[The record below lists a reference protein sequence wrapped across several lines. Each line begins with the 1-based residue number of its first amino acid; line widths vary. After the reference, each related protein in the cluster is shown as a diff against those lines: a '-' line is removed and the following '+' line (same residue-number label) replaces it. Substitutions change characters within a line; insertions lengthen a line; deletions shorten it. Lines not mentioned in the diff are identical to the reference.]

1 MNTLYSFFI
10 WRCFAIAKEKDVLIN
25 EQIRAKEVLVIG
37 PKGEQLG
44 LKSREDALTLASV
57 AGFDL
62 VLMNANA
69 EKPVCKLMDY
79 NKFKYEKAKKMKEA
93 SKKQRE
99 NNTELKEYRLSV
111 NIDIHDFN
119 TRVKQASK
127 YLEKGHRI
135 KASIRFRGRE
145 MAHTELGKDV
155 LIRFADAL
163 KEFGAV
169 ESVKAASD
177 LLSPVSGTVVEVN
190 EELED
195 QPEKIN
201 EDAFGN
207 WIIKV
212 KLSDPSELDN
222 LMDAKA
228 YAEMTK

>member
-1 MNTLYSFFI
+1 M
-10 WRCFAIAKEKDVLIN
+10 LIN

-79 NKFKYEKAKKMKEA
+79 NKYKYEKAKKMKEA

-119 TRVKQASK
+119 TRVNNAKKAF
-127 YLEKGHRI
+127 EKGNKV
-135 KASIRFRGRE
+135 KASIRFKGRQI
-145 MAHTELGKDV
+145 AHPELAKEVLDRFYNEVSDV
-155 LIRFADAL
+155 AEIEL
-163 KEFGAV
+163 KPRIEGRTMFMQLTP
-169 ESVKAASD
+169 K
-177 LLSPVSGTVVEVN
+177 
-190 EELED
+190 
-195 QPEKIN
+195 K
-201 EDAFGN
+201 
-207 WIIKV
+207 
-212 KLSDPSELDN
+212 
-222 LMDAKA
+222 
-228 YAEMTK
+228 